1 MLSFFTLALLIGM
14 SHALEA
20 DHVAAVSSMAARQS
34 SVKSIMRLG
43 AVWGLGHTLTLMAFA
58 GLSVGLGLILSNG
71 LAGWLEFGVGVM
83 LVMLGG
89 QVVFRLVRE
98 RIHFHVH
105 HHIGHHH
112 TGHPHAGENAHF
124 HAHSHLGE
132 KIEAHNPKRH
142 DHDHKAFPLR
152 ALAIGMMHGMAGSA
166 ALLMLS
172 ASTAPTP
179 VMGLAYVAVFGLGS
193 MLGMASLSA
202 IIAVPLALS
211 AQFLTWANR
220 TIQGATGFATLSL
233 GAVIMYK
240 TQLHTLLG

>member
-43 AVWGLGHTLTLMAFA
+43 AVWGLGHTLTLMTFA

-89 QVVFRLVRE
+89 QVIFRLVRE

-105 HHIGHHH
+105 HH
-112 TGHPHAGENAHF
+112 AGAGGNAHF

-152 ALAIGMMHGMAGSA
+152 ALAVGMMHGMAGSA

-179 VMGLAYVAVFGLGS
+179 VMGLGYVAVFGLGS

-220 TIQGATGFATLSL
+220 TIQGATGFATLGL
-233 GAVIMYK
+233 GAVIMYE
-240 TQLHTLLG
+240 TQLHALLGW